1 MQWNQVFFSQANFI
15 SLSGYFCLLLPN
27 VASSVVAWDTWY
39 FGVCLSIRKCVLS
52 AYKPNLSVQGVEFRF
67 KKPDVSYIT
76 PQTILT
82 EFQVS
87 NVLHVRAKAGNNSEF
102 SVVTEQIEFS
112 TAHVQLTRSVY
123 AENLS
128 DCKSSRFPKAG
139 SRTDIRMWYHPS
151 G

>member
-1 MQWNQVFFSQANFI
+1 MYEEPICINEVSSHINHVQLSQVQYISHFDHSIANQMFSPDI
-15 SLSGYFCLLLPN
+15 
-27 VASSVVAWDTWY
+27 
-39 FGVCLSIRKCVLS
+39 
-52 AYKPNLSVQGVEFRF
+52 

-112 TAHVQLTRSVY
+112 TAHVQLTRSLY
-123 AENLS
+123 AGNLS